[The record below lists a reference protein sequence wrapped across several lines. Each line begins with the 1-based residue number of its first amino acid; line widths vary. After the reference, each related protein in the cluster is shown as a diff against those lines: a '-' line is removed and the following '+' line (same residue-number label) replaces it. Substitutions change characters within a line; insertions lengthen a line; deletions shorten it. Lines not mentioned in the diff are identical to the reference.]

1 MPAGSNQELDPL
13 QHLQDLL
20 LNAAY
25 RLKTVKETGIIY
37 PRPEVSTTTYVFDRR
52 STTIGD
58 ADSIKSTICR
68 LRHRLIIQNLK
79 VLKWKVETSEAN
91 LIISITSG
99 KASGPFS
106 RWITGVNSTT
116 KRTRI
121 EYGLTPSKEVPVHYE
136 DNQE

>member
-1 MPAGSNQELDPL
+1 MPAGSNQQLDPL

-20 LNAAY
+20 LNADY

-52 STTIGD
+52 STAIDDTE
-58 ADSIKSTICR
+58 AIKSTICR

-79 VLKWKVETSEAN
+79 ILKWKVETSEAN
-91 LIISITSG
+91 LVVAITSG
-99 KASGPFS
+99 KATGPFT
-106 RWITGVNSTT
+106 RWMTGVSSTT

-121 EYGLTPSKEVPVHYE
+121 EYGLTPSEEVTVLY
-136 DNQE
+136 